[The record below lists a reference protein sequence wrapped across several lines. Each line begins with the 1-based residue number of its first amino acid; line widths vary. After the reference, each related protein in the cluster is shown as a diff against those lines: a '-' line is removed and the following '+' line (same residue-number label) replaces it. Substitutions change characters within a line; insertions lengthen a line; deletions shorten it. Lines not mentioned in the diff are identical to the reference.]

1 MTLIRSIAVAAALA
15 AAAGLCAAQGTAAS
29 ATSSSSPAKKELVQK
44 VLQLQQAAVENT
56 ARSLA
61 EQSIAPLAQ
70 QVSAVLQQR
79 IAPDKR
85 EALAK
90 EIQGDFKKYAD
101 ETVPLLRERATKLA
115 PTTIGPLLEEKLS
128 EEELKQ
134 TIAMLE
140 APIYRKYHGLGNEMQ
155 RALTEKLVTETRS
168 SVEPKLQAL
177 QESLGKRLNAAAGA
191 ASAPTAASGAKPAA
205 AKPAAS
211 TPKK

>member
-1 MTLIRSIAVAAALA
+1 MTLIRSIAVAAALVA
-15 AAAGLCAAQGTAAS
+15 TAGLCAAQGTTQAS
-29 ATSSSSPAKKELVQK
+29 AVSPAKKELVQK
-44 VLQLQQAAVENT
+44 VLQLQQAAIENT
-56 ARSLA
+56 ARMLA
-61 EQSIAPLAQ
+61 EQSIAPLVQ
-70 QVSAVLQQR
+70 QVGAVLQQR
-79 IAPDKR
+79 VAPDKR
-85 EALAK
+85 EALTK

-115 PTTIGPLLEEKLS
+115 PTTIGTLLEEKLS

-134 TIAMLE
+134 AVAMLE
-140 APIYRKYHGLGNEMQ
+140 SPIYRKYHGLGNEMQ
-155 RALTEKLVTETRS
+155 RALTEKLVAETRT

-191 ASAPTAASGAKPAA
+191 ASAPQAASGAKPAA

>member
-1 MTLIRSIAVAAALA
+1 MTLIRSIAVAVALA
-15 AAAGLCAAQGTAAS
+15 AAAGLCAAQGNAAS
-29 ATSSSSPAKKELVQK
+29 SSSSSSPAKKELVQK

-155 RALTEKLVTETRS
+155 RALTEKLVAETRT

-191 ASAPTAASGAKPAA
+191 ASAPAAASGAKPAA
-205 AKPAAS
+205 AKAAAS